1 MGPDLPIIMDLSNV
15 YGFKYPDF
23 TGIHFTGKHAGKLH
37 INCD

>member
-23 TGIHFTGKHAGKLH
+23 HN
-37 INCD
+37 INTFYRKACWEASH